1 MVGQHDQFNGL
12 DFEQT
17 LGDSEGQGALA
28 CCTLRGLKESDTSQQ
43 LNNKNMFTTF
53 NSFSSLRQAT
63 GTKPYCSAT
72 NTLLGSL
79 ATENPD
85 TGKCP
90 YLQKPLEQE
99 AGTNM
104 FLSFFKLVCR
114 MGLWAEMKTTPLR
127 TQSVYSELEL
137 GKESASAA
145 CV

>member
-1 MVGQHDQFNGL
+1 
-12 DFEQT
+12 
-17 LGDSEGQGALA
+17 
-28 CCTLRGLKESDTSQQ
+28 
-43 LNNKNMFTTF
+43 MFTTF